1 MTVKELRDFTYGMS
15 DSAEVNLLHV
25 GAPLRVAQDVQDI
38 VMCKSVA
45 GKPEK
50 LILMYKTIT
59 PDDIAK
65 IRKEG
70 NR

>member
-1 MTVKELRDFTYGMS
+1 MTVKELRDITYGMS
-15 DSAEVNLLHV
+15 DNSEVNLLHV
-25 GAPLRVAQDVQDI
+25 DAPLRVAQDVQDI
-38 VMCKSVA
+38 VVCKSVA

-59 PDDIAK
+59 PDDVAK

-70 NR
+70 NK